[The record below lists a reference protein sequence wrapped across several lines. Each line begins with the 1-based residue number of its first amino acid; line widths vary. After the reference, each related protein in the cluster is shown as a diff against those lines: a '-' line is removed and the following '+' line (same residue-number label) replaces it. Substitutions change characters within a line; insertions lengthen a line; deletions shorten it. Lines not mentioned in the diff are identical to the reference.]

1 MSPEWRLT
9 RGFGTQRKCAFP
21 LNRGVP
27 SLEGIDTKIVWTFF
41 RDQILCP
48 LNGGDPW
55 IEVSQRRGSTVG
67 EIESLWSILNRPVGE
82 SECMTTFVRVVVIFR
97 AKVSCITS
105 MVKSSTGKSG
115 WSSKTRCYWSPVGY
129 AVVLLA
135 MRSPNV
141 MVSFRSVFC
150 HNYNGRFFCWSNR
163 RLHFVQSF
171 YRCQFLRKTKF
182 DYSSGTKLKV
192 CTLRDCTV
200 NW

>member
-82 SECMTTFVRVVVIFR
+82 
-97 AKVSCITS
+97 
-105 MVKSSTGKSG
+105 SSTGKSG

>member
-1 MSPEWRLT
+1 M
-9 RGFGTQRKCAFP
+9 
-21 LNRGVP
+21 
-27 SLEGIDTKIVWTFF
+27 
-41 RDQILCP
+41 
-48 LNGGDPW
+48 
-55 IEVSQRRGSTVG
+55 SQRRGSTVG

-150 HNYNGRFFCWSNR
+150 HNYNGRFFVGRIVGCILSSHSIVVSFCVKLN
-163 RLHFVQSF
+163 LITPLVQ
-171 YRCQFLRKTKF
+171 
-182 DYSSGTKLKV
+182 
-192 CTLRDCTV
+192 
-200 NW
+200 N